1 MLCLPQRIRSR
12 IQPTSGYSAFT
23 THPRLALA
31 NEKRRKR
38 RESHNAVERRRRDNI
53 NEKIQE
59 LAMLLPDEWLS
70 DGAKAGSI
78 AGMLSGTVSGSIGGE
93 EETKEVKANK
103 GVILRNSVEYI
114 KCVSLSAIAS
124 LPGYVLTPSCPLGD
138 LGISFNW
145 SRPNAPAINSSSPNL
160 LTIGTASGAL
170 RTAFPRPM
178 EAASV
183 ISTDWAAWLVPETV

>member
-1 MLCLPQRIRSR
+1 MACVLTLHVSPPFCAFPA
-12 IQPTSGYSAFT
+12 TSVPALNLLGLFP

-70 DGAKAGSI
+70 DSAKTGSM

-93 EETKEVKANK
+93 EEAKEVKANK

-114 KCVSLSAIAS
+114 KCVSLSTIHFAF
-124 LPGYVLTPSCPLGD
+124 LGR
-138 LGISFNW
+138 F
-145 SRPNAPAINSSSPNL
+145 
-160 LTIGTASGAL
+160 
-170 RTAFPRPM
+170 
-178 EAASV
+178 
-183 ISTDWAAWLVPETV
+183 

>member
-1 MLCLPQRIRSR
+1 MARFPDPACLPPFRALP
-12 IQPTSGYSAFT
+12 PTSVPAFKLLLVYSAFP

-59 LAMLLPDEWLS
+59 LAMLLPDEWLN
-70 DGAKAGSI
+70 DAAKTGSM

-93 EETKEVKANK
+93 EDSKEVKANK

-124 LPGYVLTPSCPLGD
+124 SSLG
-138 LGISFNW
+138 GF
-145 SRPNAPAINSSSPNL
+145 
-160 LTIGTASGAL
+160 
-170 RTAFPRPM
+170 
-178 EAASV
+178 
-183 ISTDWAAWLVPETV
+183 

>member
-1 MLCLPQRIRSR
+1 MACVLTLFVSPPFCALTA
-12 IQPTSGYSAFT
+12 TSVPALNLLRVYCAFPIP
-23 THPRLALA
+23 PRLALA

-70 DGAKAGSI
+70 DSAKTGSM

-93 EETKEVKANK
+93 EEAKEVKANK

-114 KCVSLSAIAS
+114 KYVSLSTIHFAF
-124 LPGYVLTPSCPLGD
+124 LGK
-138 LGISFNW
+138 F
-145 SRPNAPAINSSSPNL
+145 
-160 LTIGTASGAL
+160 
-170 RTAFPRPM
+170 
-178 EAASV
+178 
-183 ISTDWAAWLVPETV
+183 

>member
-1 MLCLPQRIRSR
+1 MACFLTVHVFPPFCTLPA
-12 IQPTSGYSAFT
+12 TSLPAFNLLLVYSAIST
-23 THPRLALA
+23 NPRLALA

-70 DGAKAGSI
+70 DGAKTASM

-93 EETKEVKANK
+93 EDTKEVKANK

-114 KCVSLSAIAS
+114 KCVSLSAIHFVFWVGS
-124 LPGYVLTPSCPLGD
+124 NIL
-138 LGISFNW
+138 
-145 SRPNAPAINSSSPNL
+145 R
-160 LTIGTASGAL
+160 AL
-170 RTAFPRPM
+170 
-178 EAASV
+178 SV
-183 ISTDWAAWLVPETV
+183 T